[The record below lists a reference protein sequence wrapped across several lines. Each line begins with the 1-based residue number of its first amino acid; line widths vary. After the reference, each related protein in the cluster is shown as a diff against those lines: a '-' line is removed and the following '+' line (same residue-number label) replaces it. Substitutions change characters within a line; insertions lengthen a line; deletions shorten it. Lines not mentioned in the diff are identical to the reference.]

1 MKRSIGILG
10 VTFILAA
17 GSAAALTP
25 DEAIRALQ
33 ADGFSRVELRV
44 GPTQMKAEAIR
55 GSEKVEIIY
64 DLATGQILKKEIEP
78 LRADDDTRPGVSI
91 RNGTRDFV
99 RLAQAGGGW
108 NGNGADTDD
117 NGADTDD
124 NGADTDDNGSD
135 TADNGGDTDDNGGR
149 SSGGNDDRGG
159 NDNGGG
165 SNGRDD

>member
-99 RLAQAGGGW
+99 RLAQAGGW

-117 NGADTDD
+117 NGADTQD

-135 TADNGGDTDDNGGR
+135 TSDNGGDTDDNGGR

-159 NDNGGG
+159 DDNGGG